1 MDDTSAR
8 NRVGSVD
15 RTRRTARKRK
25 GKQMNIF
32 DLIQWH
38 EENWKE
44 CEREQ
49 GEENNAEFHRLAVEV
64 LSSLPLGF
72 ALTAKGNDL
81 S

>member
-1 MDDTSAR
+1 MLAR
-8 NRVGSVD
+8 NVWSEL
-15 RTRRTARKRK
+15 
-25 GKQMNIF
+25 MNIF

-49 GEENNAEFHRLAVEV
+49 GEEDNAEFHRLAVEV

-72 ALTAKGNDL
+72 ALTEKGKRETK
-81 S
+81 